1 MNHHHR
7 RLGEQATEGRHR
19 PFSHSSTTTTIGL
32 AVLLLASV
40 VVGAPQSSPTAASN
54 NNNSNNNIITIP
66 LVPHRVVQQR
76 RLQLQQ
82 LQRDG
87 AIRPSLSPKMERPKY
102 SKYDRRF
109 LADQAVAPKTAE
121 QVAGLYQGYGTVRRR
136 NAFLLQP
143 GSSAPSSH
151 SPSHT
156 PHFLFANASNN
167 QNDPTTTNF
176 IIMLQHYA
184 DLWCGSPTPQRQT
197 VIVDTGSGVTA
208 FPCSECNKCGVP
220 DYHIDVLFDGTASQS
235 YRKLACNECL
245 KGDCR
250 GNECS
255 MGMSYA
261 ECSSWHAYEVVDR
274 CYIGGMH
281 GHPITIDDNNPDDMD
296 PYHAPSYAFDLKF
309 GCQTSIT
316 GLFIQQLA
324 DGIMGMDVAA
334 PAFWWQMY
342 AAGKISRK
350 AFSMCFSRSD
360 HATKEG
366 VIAGA
371 MSLGGTDH
379 RLHGTPMIYSKVT
392 SKAMGFYVVTIR
404 KVYLRA
410 GGGGLSAVS
419 SDPALK
425 VVELDISEAALNS
438 QRVIVDSGTTDT
450 YFTTRIAGV
459 FGAAYE
465 SMTGKTY
472 DQKTKTFSAA
482 ELAAEPT
489 IILQLVGDDALNVAG
504 TYGLAGALD
513 REHPHDILVAIPPEH
528 YYEYD
533 EDEGG
538 YVARFYTDEGSG
550 TVLGANTM
558 MGHELYF
565 DVEGNTIG
573 WSESTCDY
581 AAAVAAY
588 TKDKEE
594 GGGGVPAPKPSDLPD
609 VPVVP
614 PPGEEPAPGTDAEA
628 DPNVV
633 IDADDYMAG
642 SDDAMADDGTTDD
655 EMGKASSPSST
666 SPQDDN
672 KEPQAQLPDFDQIGD
687 GKTNEE
693 QSGTYSYDTQKF
705 CDGLGC
711 QVGVLLVVIASIV
724 IAAYRITRRVNR
736 SYDNLGM
743 NGGANGKHNFV
754 NEMELHEE
762 VFVNY
767 RDKEFA

>member
-1 MNHHHR
+1 
-7 RLGEQATEGRHR
+7 
-19 PFSHSSTTTTIGL
+19 
-32 AVLLLASV
+32 
-40 VVGAPQSSPTAASN
+40 
-54 NNNSNNNIITIP
+54 
-66 LVPHRVVQQR
+66 
-76 RLQLQQ
+76 
-82 LQRDG
+82 
-87 AIRPSLSPKMERPKY
+87 
-102 SKYDRRF
+102 
-109 LADQAVAPKTAE
+109 
-121 QVAGLYQGYGTVRRR
+121 
-136 NAFLLQP
+136 
-143 GSSAPSSH
+143 
-151 SPSHT
+151 
-156 PHFLFANASNN
+156 
-167 QNDPTTTNF
+167 
-176 IIMLQHYA
+176 
-184 DLWCGSPTPQRQT
+184 
-197 VIVDTGSGVTA
+197 
-208 FPCSECNKCGVP
+208 
-220 DYHIDVLFDGTASQS
+220 
-235 YRKLACNECL
+235 
-245 KGDCR
+245 
-250 GNECS
+250 
-255 MGMSYA
+255 
-261 ECSSWHAYEVVDR
+261 
-274 CYIGGMH
+274 
-281 GHPITIDDNNPDDMD
+281 
-296 PYHAPSYAFDLKF
+296 
-309 GCQTSIT
+309 
-316 GLFIQQLA
+316 
-324 DGIMGMDVAA
+324 
-334 PAFWWQMY
+334 
-342 AAGKISRK
+342 
-350 AFSMCFSRSD
+350 
-360 HATKEG
+360 
-366 VIAGA
+366 
-371 MSLGGTDH
+371 
-379 RLHGTPMIYSKVT
+379 
-392 SKAMGFYVVTIR
+392 
-404 KVYLRA
+404 VYLRT

-425 VVELDISEAALNS
+425 VVQLDISEAALNS

-472 DQKTKTFSAA
+472 DHKTKTFTAA

-533 EDEGG
+533 EDENG

-581 AAAVAAY
+581 AAAIAAY

-594 GGGGVPAPKPSDLPD
+594 GGGVPAPKPSALPD

-633 IDADDYMAG
+633 IDADDYMSG
-642 SDDAMADDGTTDD
+642 TDDAMTDDETTDD
-655 EMGKASSPSST
+655 ETGKASSPSST
-666 SPQDDN
+666 SPHDDN
-672 KEPQAQLPDFDQIGD
+672 KQPQKQLPDFDQIGD

-693 QSGTYSYDTQKF
+693 QSGSYSYDTQKF

-754 NEMELHEE
+754 NEMELQEE
-762 VFVNY
+762 EFVNY